1 MKETMLKRVALTIL
15 LVVQV
20 LGGGAVTLAHA
31 RDVVVAQAGVEANH
45 TARCAILHNE
55 LRCALCH
62 FMTTRVVTQH
72 VVIIETPVAGARLTP
87 PQPVV
92 SVPPIVRLTPAR
104 APRAPPPVL
113 S

>member
-1 MKETMLKRVALTIL
+1 MLTRVLLAIL
-15 LVVQV
+15 LALQV

-45 TARCAILHNE
+45 TGRCPVLHDE
-55 LRCALCH
+55 LRCALCNY
-62 FMTTRVVTQH
+62 MTTRVVPQH
-72 VVIIETPVAGARLTP
+72 VVIIETPVAGGHLTH

-104 APRAPPPVL
+104 APRAPPLAL

>member
-1 MKETMLKRVALTIL
+1 MLKRVALTML
-15 LVVQV
+15 LAIQL
-20 LGGGAVTLAHA
+20 LGGGAVMLAHA
-31 RDVVVAQAGVEANH
+31 RDVVVAPPGVEESH
-45 TARCAILHNE
+45 TTRCAILHDE

-62 FMTTRVVTQH
+62 YMTTRVVTQH
-72 VVIIETPVAGARLTP
+72 VVIIETPVAGGRLTL
-87 PQPVV
+87 PQRVI